1 MSKFPVRATLGL
13 KRKPRL
19 SLNFANKLIESEQ
32 LLEKECNLAN
42 INLLIALYSEAIE
55 FYEYQND
62 SKAKTFQ
69 EKLQSLFLKPEV
81 ISAMNLTQL
90 RSPKVEESKSE
101 PNRYKSKSPLP
112 TPSTQ
117 DKETQES
124 KSMTRMIASQS
135 KRNSEV
141 FKKAQLEFKSQDN
154 DLSKRLAS
162 RKKSML
168 SKSTS
173 LIKENSVVMQRAQNT
188 GNILEDINESEL
200 PDVFFDELEELMAQL
215 CEGKTRKLAQVK
227 LQYEVQMA
235 PLANQGVL
243 MEQVLERMRDD
254 MNEAVAVVGE
264 EFAERYQEELAKLR
278 NKYKALSYVLMLG
291 SFGQDWRLGDPSWA
305 SLYILQDGNL
315 HLGTYFP
322 VPWRLNHRNERQ
334 ELCGHRDGSPSWGS
348 VQAGQ
353 HKFPESLSDD

>member
-1 MSKFPVRATLGL
+1 MSKFPVRGPLGL
-13 KRKPRL
+13 KRRPRL
-19 SLNFANKLIESEQ
+19 SLNFGNKLIESEQ
-32 LLEKECNLAN
+32 LLEKECNLGN
-42 INLLIALYSEAIE
+42 INILISLYSEAIE

-62 SKAKTFQ
+62 SKAKIFQ

-81 ISAMNLTQL
+81 ISAMNLNPL
-90 RSPKVEESKSE
+90 KSPRLEESKSE
-101 PNRYKSKSPLP
+101 LNRYKSKSPLP
-112 TPSTQ
+112 GPLSQ
-117 DKETQES
+117 SSETQES

-173 LIKENSVVMQRAQNT
+173 IIKENSVLLTKPQPA

-200 PDVFFDELEELMAQL
+200 PDAFFDELEELMAQL
-215 CEGKTRKLAQVK
+215 CEGKTRQLAQVK

-235 PLANQGVL
+235 PLQNQGVL

-264 EFAERYQEELAKLR
+264 EFAEKYQEELVKLR
-278 NKYKALSYVLMLG
+278 NKYKALPYLLNCLVLKKKP
-291 SFGQDWRLGDPSWA
+291 F
-305 SLYILQDGNL
+305 LYFFLY
-315 HLGTYFP
+315 TSR
-322 VPWRLNHRNERQ
+322 W
-334 ELCGHRDGSPSWGS
+334 
-348 VQAGQ
+348 
-353 HKFPESLSDD
+353 